1 MNTLSDVKLSILCIA
16 AGCLAA
22 MSLPSSAEATT
33 VVTTTTYNF
42 TYDGSIFDLTGQ
54 MIVENGIDPAHL
66 SFGGGHKIDSLTG
79 TYTGSVFG
87 HMISGELTGLTNW
100 PCFLCAKADNDLYL
114 QSPFVDK
121 KGIGITTDGIL
132 SFGIF
137 SNQTDPLHV
146 AVFGILVDNDPGTFT
161 FSAAVPEPSTWAM
174 MIFGFAGVGFMAYR
188 RRNQTA
194 ALRMARSAVH

>member
-1 MNTLSDVKLSILCIA
+1 
-16 AGCLAA
+16 
-22 MSLPSSAEATT
+22 MSLPSSAEAIT

-42 TYDGSIFDLTGQ
+42 TYDGRIFDLTGQ
-54 MIVENGIDPAHL
+54 MIVENGIDPTHL

-79 TYTGSVFG
+79 TYTGTAFG
-87 HMISGELTGLTNW
+87 HTISGELTGLTSW
-100 PCFLCAKADNDLYL
+100 PCFPCAKADNDLYL

-121 KGIGITTDGIL
+121 KGIGITTDGVL

-146 AVFGILVDNDPGTFT
+146 AVFGILVDNDPGIFT

-174 MIFGFAGVGFMAYR
+174 MILGFAGVGFMAYR
-188 RRNQTA
+188 RRTK
-194 ALRMARSAVH
+194 LRCACLIHSHPR